1 NNVPNYY
8 AIAAS
13 TQTPAS
19 VTITNNQSGNDLLGE
34 LNDLDQPY
42 YTKTGANNGPNN
54 RGLNNPYGIAIDAV
68 AHRLFVADYNN
79 NRVVVY
85 TLDSGNN
92 IQSRVMTNVLGQ
104 PDLSS
109 NGSATT
115 QSGMYWPY
123 GVAYDAANARLFVA
137 DYTNNRVLVHN
148 VSSITNG
155 QNAANVLGQATF
167 TTGTFTTTQ
176 SGMKWP
182 YGGAYDAANARL
194 FVADY

>member
-1 NNVPNYY
+1 VGSSITTDVNVTTLTVTVNPNQTYYVRVGGLNWNNVPNYY

-42 YTKTGANNGPNN
+42 YTKNGANNGPSN
-54 RGLNNPYGIAIDAV
+54 RGFGNPYAVAIDLV
-68 AHRLFVADYNN
+68 THRLFVADAGY

-85 TLDSGNN
+85 ALDSSNN

-115 QSGMYWPY
+115 QSGMHGPS

-137 DYTNNRVLVHN
+137 EISNNRVLVY
-148 VSSITNG
+148 S
-155 QNAANVLGQATF
+155 
-167 TTGTFTTTQ
+167 
-176 SGMKWP
+176 
-182 YGGAYDAANARL
+182 
-194 FVADY
+194 